1 LSGAKRALD
10 GEGQVALI
18 IGEAG
23 IGKSRRLQRFHEQLG
38 GTPHSAFPAESF
50 ARLLGGITLWAG
62 NGQRRAA
69 SCTKFTALAIIAAA
83 FRAAHIP
90 PNY

>member
-23 IGKSRRLQRFHEQLG
+23 IG
-38 GTPHSAFPAESF
+38 TPHTAFPEESF

-69 SCTKFTALAIIAAA
+69 SSTKFTALAIIAAA
-83 FRAAHIP
+83 FRRAHIP